1 MRPFLIALLAAL
13 LPFSALAND
22 FEPIKDRDE
31 FLSLVGDKNLRIGL
45 YNLTLKVTPDGQ
57 ISGKAMGW
65 DITGAWDWKGGYF
78 CRQMD
83 WSGKEI
89 DYNCQLVEKRGESEL
104 RFTSDKGAGQRA
116 TFRLR

>member
-1 MRPFLIALLAAL
+1 MRVLLIALLAAI
-13 LPFSALAND
+13 LPVSVHANG
-22 FEPIKDRDE
+22 FEPITDREE
-31 FLSLVGDKNLRIGL
+31 FLSVIKDKDLRIGL
-45 YNLTLKVTPDGQ
+45 YNLTLKLTPDGQ
-57 ISGKAMGW
+57 IAGKAMGW

-89 DYNCQLVEKRGESEL
+89 DYNCQLVEKRGQSEL

-116 TFRLR
+116 VFRLR